1 MRLFIAVKFE
11 QNIIDE
17 LTSIQN
23 ALRTL
28 NFKGR
33 YSSVENLHLTLAFIG
48 EYQNPDDVINAMEKI
63 QCKQF
68 DISLS
73 GYLGNF
79 GNLIWAGMERTPELD
94 SYAKKLRYT
103 LADSNIPFDKKNFNP
118 HITLLRHA
126 QGQQAFS
133 TITVKKESM
142 TVQRISL
149 MRSDFGKHGAV
160 YTEIDS
166 VQLD

>member
-94 SYAKKLRYT
+94 SYAKKLRYA

-118 HITLLRHA
+118 
-126 QGQQAFS
+126 
-133 TITVKKESM
+133 
-142 TVQRISL
+142 
-149 MRSDFGKHGAV
+149 
-160 YTEIDS
+160 
-166 VQLD
+166 